1 MNGKYYQ
8 GSYVTVPF
16 EQNGTLKGLEIQGV
30 TKQETR
36 EGYNIA
42 KINTNNFELT
52 NNTIKNKTTT
62 EAGNVLTHISLKAG
76 QTITSYLLLLSK
88 PTTSTSFTVKI
99 GDKDEANLSFHT
111 FEENDLNTI
120 YSRTYTSTENIEF
133 DVKIWGNTNKDIFE
147 FQYWIIIGTEEKP
160 YEPYGVMP
168 SPEFPSRIRNL
179 GDNINILIPDVNST
193 AISNYNDN
201 IYTFKENLPIAW
213 YKYIAKVNLKANKIY
228 TISSD
233 NYIGYG
239 RLSLSTSITN
249 GETIPDTS
257 LSSYSAVRVL
267 TPTRKNI
274 TFTSNVNQ
282 TVYLWYCTD
291 TGLSKK
297 DKSFTVSI
305 KLEEGS
311 IATSYSPYG
320 QGCINEVICNKNKFI
335 LPNSITANGIT
346 YTKNSDGTFDL
357 SGTATAD
364 TKISIDILHSEHGIK
379 NGDTYTF
386 SCDKNLP
393 SNTFIL
399 VENYNNIT
407 WINHAMSESLTNNR
421 QILTKAIKI
430 EGDRLKCSIRVNS
443 GTTVDLINVKVQL
456 EKGPTATDYEQHQE
470 QIISFPLS
478 EGQILHEE
486 DYLAEDGI
494 HQVKGTVVLNGTEN
508 WAEWG
513 VQSGT
518 NTKAYVWRNFS
529 SAGNFIST
537 NAGCKYLSNYFLFN
551 ENNNYDDDKELLYIN
566 TFNALGIRMSVN
578 KAPNL
583 ETFKTYLAEQYAN
596 STPVIVEYE
605 LAEEIVIPYTPEQQK
620 ALNTIPV
627 FAPES
632 NFYVMSDLEPNMVIN
647 SANFVPYATEEQQRA
662 IYDEP
667 NKQTRINIEIWSHDD
682 KFIDSLYNTD
692 YEFDGQCIDP
702 KMTLNANGSKTL
714 TLSLPLYIIDKR
726 TGEFIENPR
735 WNYIIHQY
743 KIRVKQD
750 NRINEFVLKDYTE
763 SHDAND
769 QLMININAQS
779 LEEFELS
786 QTGYNIT
793 FNENSLY
800 KYNSNDDPNDPD
812 TIPIGTYEPDI
823 HFWNKKLLENSDWD
837 YRVESYYP
845 IDRDMSIDNRQVT
858 DPELDYKNGK
868 EQFYEENRIIDYT
881 EDNEPIYSD
890 EYEIKKRVVKA
901 DKSNIFNIVQSI
913 CEAFECWPTFEIQ
926 YEDGKIIK
934 KTIVYKNDV
943 PQDATFSI
951 NYRTNLNSIQRIVDS
966 SQIVTK
972 MFVTPIQNDN
982 VDNGIISIST
992 NPKNFMKENYLLDL
1006 SWYLGENRAD
1016 TDIKNARLI
1025 DPKIGMHFVGTNF
1038 SEPLFVTTDTD
1049 NTKDTI
1055 STYMKNIRNRNTY
1068 IENMSLQL
1076 SKDQEELINLKTER
1090 EYVQSQK
1097 DSAQETINTLID
1109 EMSLIGNT
1117 ALRKENKACYLYKQ
1131 GDIVI
1136 IRFSEIGIKNIP
1148 SAETFNTPI
1157 NIISLDGVP
1166 FYEEGKVPAG
1176 TTTWNNIKTLKLIP
1190 YKVDPIIGT
1199 ILECQVTN
1207 ATIGSSTDNDYAS
1220 FKCSFDY
1227 DPYDY
1232 YKKLI
1237 SYWKSKVAAAEA
1249 RLDVLGKSREDG
1261 GNSGLIYNLE
1271 GKVAEEKR
1279 YLFQAQ
1285 QQKAQVIKE
1294 FESKFNPYIRE
1305 GYWENTDFGIYM
1317 NRPQSKTYIPTEH
1330 KKLKYGQTEES
1341 TSQETDKYD
1350 WSKDYVCYQVP
1361 NILIN
1366 NGQGGTAYLY
1376 NVIDIDEIEVMN
1388 DDPLNTNDGFRTYIK
1403 GTDYTIEYGYSS
1415 NTPGVTQ
1422 NNRGI
1427 YLRFYE
1433 PEVNTNNDYI
1443 PQFSADTQI
1452 YVRVKARG
1460 TTQYIWSGYIKPE
1473 YYTDGSNRKRR
1484 WFCPIEQRITIND
1497 KDIILSSI
1505 IVKAN
1510 TSKIN
1515 YSTTNSLLIEN
1526 TQYELK
1532 YGKDYYTSKEIEDGV
1547 TVSRVTFYQTTNV
1560 PLMDFQYANYI
1571 IEYNQDIT
1579 AKYYYNDALDV
1590 MKESSIPQTT
1600 YSINV
1605 LDISEAENFL
1615 SNLKWYKPQ
1624 VGVRVPIYDEE
1635 LRFKGLVGFVNSVT
1649 FDLLNPQNTQLS
1661 ITNFKD
1667 KFVDL
1672 FQKITAS
1679 TIALQSKEY
1688 EYDRSTQIVT
1698 VEGGINKDIL
1708 KDTFERPDSNFTVT
1722 PNSNIKWDYSGIT
1735 STSDKLNENGVYAQ
1749 VRVTPN
1755 GIFTANS
1762 KDEFGNYIWTT
1773 AITPQ
1778 GINAN
1783 QLTIGKLD
1791 TRQIQIFN
1799 SSEPRFMWNEN
1810 GLYAYGQNN
1819 GRTDFETYVLYN
1831 ENGIKFRQLM
1841 KSNKKVI
1848 LPNIVKS
1855 PTFANLGD
1863 WNLSSTDNNVF
1874 DADNTG
1880 VIEEVEIV
1888 GASAIPVY
1896 QATVASNKQTNNITL
1911 KLNSTKKDLVRD
1923 HKYYFRIYIK
1933 INNIPELT
1941 NIDINGGFTGFY
1953 KNIQYSQNNQYVRID
1968 GFVTGITNSNN
1979 FAVNVVLPNAFSNW
1993 SIYVKKPM
2001 ILDVTDIFGETI
2013 PSLQWFNDL
2022 TDIVDQG
2029 SWETDLDVYGDALRL
2044 DWGGLTIGAQDNSL
2058 QLTSQNGLVIY
2069 HPVTTETNNEK
2080 RMRLQLGQWQEPAKD
2095 KYGNIITDGTEIVY
2109 EDLYGLRA
2117 LDLNGKMIFKISQRG
2132 VEFDFT
2138 NNLEQTIK
2146 NYSQEAALEAI
2157 SSTNTSNL
2165 LKNSCGYVYE
2175 EKKDATGKPNGL
2187 YHFYDWDP
2195 IENENYIFPINER
2208 FTQKKSDGSEVA
2220 IVDGTVSKHA
2230 FQLGGNNATGAM
2242 PLISQT
2248 INVATTPGVVEPFT
2262 FRFLMKGISN
2272 TQTST
2277 IKNGI
2282 HLTIYEAGNQ
2292 EDIDVD
2298 IPYVG
2303 NGEWQSVKYTIYT
2316 EMPQITIT
2324 IRNISTITVD
2334 SNNVPTNGVIY
2345 LSDLMFTSGQDTP
2358 AWTVSPGEV
2367 YNNYVTIGSEGVI
2380 VTSDKDAQG
2389 LTVRTVMDSHS
2400 FRVETINSDKEL
2412 STNILV
2418 TGDSTVLG
2426 PTHIR
2431 GLCDIGDISRLRF
2444 VENADLESSQ
2454 RNPGVDVTLIRG

>member
-1 MNGKYYQ
+1 MNGKIYT
-8 GSYVTVPF
+8 GINLSIPF
-16 EQNGTLKGLEIQGV
+16 NQDGVIKDFEISGNS
-30 TKQETR
+30 KQETR
-36 EGYNIA
+36 SGKNLFNI
-42 KINTNNFELT
+42 
-52 NNTIKNKTTT
+52 NKALTT
-62 EAGNVLTHISLKAG
+62 ESSIMGGA
-76 QTITSYLLLLSK
+76 
-88 PTTSTSFTVKI
+88 TV
-99 GDKDEANLSFHT
+99 
-111 FEENDLNTI
+111 
-120 YSRTYTSTENIEF
+120 
-133 DVKIWGNTNKDIFE
+133 
-147 FQYWIIIGTEEKP
+147 
-160 YEPYGVMP
+160 
-168 SPEFPSRIRNL
+168 
-179 GDNINILIPDVNST
+179 
-193 AISNYNDN
+193 
-201 IYTFKENLPIAW
+201 
-213 YKYIAKVNLKANKIY
+213 
-228 TISSD
+228 
-233 NYIGYG
+233 
-239 RLSLSTSITN
+239 
-249 GETIPDTS
+249 
-257 LSSYSAVRVL
+257 
-267 TPTRKNI
+267 
-274 TFTSNVNQ
+274 
-282 TVYLWYCTD
+282 
-291 TGLSKK
+291 
-297 DKSFTVSI
+297 
-305 KLEEGS
+305 
-311 IATSYSPYG
+311 
-320 QGCINEVICNKNKFI
+320 
-335 LPNSITANGIT
+335 
-346 YTKNSDGTFDL
+346 TKNSDGSFTI
-357 SGTATAD
+357 SGTGALSSDFGGGYVDYTHEETIALLKEGKITFNCGAKTRPSCLVELIGTKRYMILVNADNTSTSDTITAEMLAD
-364 TKISIDILHSEHGIK
+364 ESLKMRLSFYGA
-379 NGDTYTF
+379 NGDTIVSGTIKPMLYQEGDGTF
-386 SCDKNLP
+386 ELFGKSPSPNYPSEVESCGDNGSINEVIYNKNFANVDVEQGAISANEGIDYASTKV
-393 SNTFIL
+393 SNTTRIRTTDLIKLDTSKTYTINF
-399 VENYNNIT
+399 NKKYNVVIQAFNDNKLLYSAGDGVANVWNTNSFNFSGYPYVAVAIRNNDNTSNIT
-407 WINHAMSESLTNNR
+407 PSEIEKVKLSLTEVDKTQTYSIPTQQPFRAIGDIRDTFIKKDGKWYERHYISRKIFDGTENIIYSPTFNLFFTDDIADKKVELGNMISNYFKNTPTPVTETAYKNMENGTFTGSDIIR
-421 QILTKAIKI
+421 ILFKAT
-430 EGDRLKCSIRVNS
+430 DY
-443 GTTVDLINVKVQL
+443 TTVDEFK
-456 EKGPTATDYEQHQE
+456 AW
-470 QIISFPLS
+470 LS
-478 EGQILHEE
+478 EK
-486 DYLAEDGI
+486 Y
-494 HQVKGTVVLNGTEN
+494 
-508 WAEWG
+508 
-513 VQSGT
+513 
-518 NTKAYVWRNFS
+518 
-529 SAGNFIST
+529 
-537 NAGCKYLSNYFLFN
+537 NAGTPVYLDYVLKEPLDIECN
-551 ENNNYDDDKELLYIN
+551 EEQNEILKELPAFTPITHYSSLDEIPATFKIN
-566 TFNALGIRMSVN
+566 T
-578 KAPNL
+578 
-583 ETFKTYLAEQYAN
+583 N
-596 STPVIVEYE
+596 S
-605 LAEEIVIPYTPEQQK
+605 
-620 ALNTIPV
+620 
-627 FAPES
+627 
-632 NFYVMSDLEPNMVIN
+632 
-647 SANFVPYATEEQQRA
+647 FVPIETTQMQAAVETISNE
-662 IYDEP
+662 
-667 NKQTRINIEIWSHDD
+667 QTRINLELWSHDD
-682 KFIDSLYNTD
+682 KFIDTLYSSD

-714 TLSLPLYIIDKR
+714 TLSLPLYIIDRR
-726 TGEFIENPR
+726 TGDFIENPR

-763 SHDAND
+763 SHDSND

-823 HFWNKKLLENSDWD
+823 HFWNEKLLENSDWD

-868 EQFYEENRIIDYT
+868 EQFYEEDRIIDYT

-951 NYRTNLNSIQRIVDS
+951 NYQTNLNSIQRTVDS

-1025 DPKIGMHFVGTNF
+1025 DPKIGMHFIGTNF

-1055 STYMKNIRNRNTY
+1055 STYMKNMRNRNTY

-1076 SKDQEELINLKTER
+1076 SKDQEELINLRTER
-1090 EYVQSQK
+1090 DYVQSQK

-1109 EMSLIGNT
+1109 EMSLIGST

-1131 GDIVI
+1131 GNIVI

-1157 NIISLDGVP
+1157 NIISLDGIP

-1285 QQKAQVIKE
+1285 QQKAQVVKE

-1341 TSQETDKYD
+1341 ASQETDKYD

-1388 DDPLNTNDGFRTYIK
+1388 DNPLNTNDGFRTYVK

-1532 YGKDYYTSKEIEDGV
+1532 YGKDYYTNKEIEDGV

-1880 VIEEVEIV
+1880 IIEEVEIV

-2208 FTQKKSDGSEVA
+2208 FTQKKADGSEVA
-2220 IVDGTVSKHA
+2220 IVEGTVSKHA
-2230 FQLGGNNATGAM
+2230 FQLGGDNVTGAM

-2248 INVATTPGVVEPFT
+2248 INVATTSGVVEPFT
-2262 FRFLMKGISN
+2262 FKFLMKGISN